1 MEPARHHGSIC
12 KTHPVQKVGEN
23 TAKRKLLTPKRINL
37 EKRNNRRAGNCKNS
51 SIRKSHAYE
60 MLTICFQLKKKY
72 LQNARALA
80 SRTLNYFDLSS

>member
-37 EKRNNRRAGNCKNS
+37 ENVTREELETVK
-51 SIRKSHAYE
+51 IRPYV
-60 MLTICFQLKKKY
+60 
-72 LQNARALA
+72 
-80 SRTLNYFDLSS
+80 SRTPTKCSRFVFNFKKILAKRACAR

>member
-1 MEPARHHGSIC
+1 MEPAKNHGSIC

-37 EKRNNRRAGNCKNS
+37 ENVTREELETVK
-51 SIRKSHAYE
+51 IRPYVSRTRTKCSR
-60 MLTICFQLKKKY
+60 FVFNLKKKY

-80 SRTLNYFDLSS
+80 SRTLNHFGLSS

>member
-1 MEPARHHGSIC
+1 
-12 KTHPVQKVGEN
+12 
-23 TAKRKLLTPKRINL
+23 
-37 EKRNNRRAGNCKNS
+37 
-51 SIRKSHAYE
+51 